1 MSTTSASAR
10 ASTTIFLD
18 HTTTTPLLPE
28 VLAAMRPY
36 YEERFAVASGL
47 YAAARQARK
56 DIEAARETL
65 AGILG
70 CRPAEL
76 VFTSGGTEAANLAV
90 RGVAEASRRR
100 GDHIITTQI
109 EHRCVL
115 DVCQQLE
122 RQGFR
127 VTYLPVDGAGVVDL
141 DALAA
146 ALDDRTILVAVM
158 LANNEVGTLEPIA
171 DVVRLVKARSRA
183 IPVYTDAAIAGG
195 ALDLRVDDLGVDLL
209 SLSAHKVNGP
219 RGAGLLYARRLVPLT
234 AQIVGGNQERNRRA
248 GTEYVAGIVG
258 MARAF
263 ELAYADLAGRR
274 AHLQALTDRL
284 VAGLLERVEGAVL
297 AGPADPA
304 ARLPHVVTICF
315 PYVDGEAMVL
325 NLDVQG
331 IAAASGS
338 ACASA
343 TFDPSHVLRAMG
355 VPKDLAHGNLRLGVG
370 TDNTPEQIDQAL
382 EIIPRVVARLREISP
397 LGPGGR

>member
-1 MSTTSASAR
+1 M
-10 ASTTIFLD
+10 IFLD
-18 HTTTTPLLPE
+18 HSTTSPLAPAVFE
-28 VLAAMRPY
+28 AMRPY
-36 YEERFAVASGL
+36 YQERFAVASGQ

-56 DIEAARETL
+56 DIESARESL
-65 AGILG
+65 AGLLG

-100 GDHIITTQI
+100 GDHVITTQV

-234 AQIVGGNQERNRRA
+234 AQIIGGNQERNRRA

>member
-1 MSTTSASAR
+1 M
-10 ASTTIFLD
+10 IFLD
-18 HTTTTPLLPE
+18 HSTTTPLDPSVFE
-28 VLAAMRPY
+28 AMRPY
-36 YEERFAVASGL
+36 YRERFAVASGQ

-56 DIEAARETL
+56 DIESARESL
-65 AGILG
+65 ASLLG

-100 GDHIITTQI
+100 GDHIITTQV
-109 EHRCVL
+109 EHRAVL

-127 VTYLPVDGAGVVDL
+127 VTYLPVDGAGLVDL
-141 DALAA
+141 EALAA

-171 DVVRLVKARSRA
+171 EVVRLVKAKSRA

-195 ALDLRVDDLGVDLL
+195 VLELRVDDLGVDLL
-209 SLSAHKVNGP
+209 SLSGHKVNGP
-219 RGAGLLYARRLVPLT
+219 RGVGLLYARRLVPLT

-284 VAGLLERVEGAVL
+284 VDGLLSRVEGAVL

-304 ARLPHVVTICF
+304 ARLPNVVTICF

-370 TDNTPEQIDQAL
+370 PENTPEQIDQAL

-397 LGPGGR
+397 LGPGSR

>member
-1 MSTTSASAR
+1 M
-10 ASTTIFLD
+10 IFFD
-18 HTTTTPLLPE
+18 HTTTTPLLPA
-28 VLAAMRPY
+28 VRDAMRPY
-36 YEERFAVASGL
+36 FEDRFAVASGQ

-56 DIEAARETL
+56 DVEGARETL
-65 AGILG
+65 AGVLG

-76 VFTSGGTEAANLAV
+76 IFTSGGTEAANLAV

-127 VTYLPVDGAGVVDL
+127 VTYLPVDATGVVDL
-141 DALAA
+141 A
-146 ALDDRTILVAVM
+146 ALEQALDERTILVAVM
-158 LANNEVGTLEPIA
+158 LANNEVGTIQPLAE
-171 DVVRLVKARSRA
+171 VVRLTKALSRA
-183 IPVYTDAAIAGG
+183 IPVYVDAAMAAGV
-195 ALDLRVDDLGVDLL
+195 LDLHVEQLGIDLL
-209 SLSAHKVNGP
+209 SLSAHKVYGP
-219 RGAGLLYARRLVPLT
+219 VGAGLLYARRLVPLS
-234 AQIVGGNQERNRRA
+234 AQILGGNQERGRRA
-248 GTEYVAGIVG
+248 GTEYVAGVVG

-263 ELAYADLAGRR
+263 ELAAGELDARR
-274 AHLQALTDRL
+274 DQLQTLTNRL
-284 VAGLLERVEGAVL
+284 VDGLLAAVADTTL

-304 ARLPHVVTICF
+304 ARLPHVATLCF
-315 PYVDGEAMVL
+315 RNVDGEAMVL

-355 VPKDLAHGNLRLGVG
+355 VPKELAHGNLRLGTG
-370 TDNTPEQIDQAL
+370 LDNTPADIDQAL
-382 EIIPRVVARLREISP
+382 EIIPRVVARLREISS
-397 LGPGGR
+397 LS

>member
-1 MSTTSASAR
+1 M
-10 ASTTIFLD
+10 IFLD

-28 VLAAMRPY
+28 VRAAMRPY

-127 VTYLPVDGAGVVDL
+127 VTYLPVDAAGVVDL
-141 DALAA
+141 DALAR

-158 LANNEVGTLEPIA
+158 LANNEVGTIQPITE
-171 DVVRLVKARSRA
+171 VVRLVKAKSRA

-195 ALDLRVDDLGVDLL
+195 VLELNVEQLGVDLL
-209 SLSAHKVNGP
+209 SLSAHKVYGP
-219 RGAGLLYARRLVPLT
+219 RATGLLYVRRLVPL
-234 AQIVGGNQERNRRA
+234 APQILGGNQERNRRA

-263 ELAYADLAGRR
+263 ELAYANLAARR
-274 AHLQALTDRL
+274 AHLQALTNRL
-284 VAGLLERVEGAVL
+284 VDGLLARIPDTVL
-297 AGPADPA
+297 VGPADPA
-304 ARLPHVVTICF
+304 ARLPHVATLCF
-315 PYVDGEAMVL
+315 RHVDGEALVL
-325 NLDVQG
+325 QLDAQG

-355 VPKDLAHGNLRLGVG
+355 VPKELAHGNLRLGLG
-370 TDNTPEQIDQAL
+370 LGNTEADIDRAL
-382 EIIPRVVARLREISP
+382 EIIPRVVARLRATTP
-397 LGPGGR
+397 LPSGRAPA

>member
-1 MSTTSASAR
+1 M
-10 ASTTIFLD
+10 IFLD
-18 HTTTTPLLPE
+18 HTTSTPLLTE
-28 VLAAMRPY
+28 VFEVMRPY
-36 YEERFAVASGL
+36 YQERFAVASGQ

-56 DIEAARETL
+56 DIESAREQL
-65 AGILG
+65 AALLG

-100 GDHIITTQI
+100 GDHIITTQA

-127 VTYLPVDGAGVVDL
+127 VTYLPVDAAGAVDL
-141 DALAA
+141 AALEQ

-158 LANNEVGTLEPIA
+158 LANNEVGTLQPMAE
-171 DVVRLVKARSRA
+171 VVRLVKAKSRA
-183 IPVYTDAAIAGG
+183 IPVYTDAAAAGG
-195 ALDLRVDDLGVDLL
+195 VLEVSVERLGVDLL
-209 SLSAHKVNGP
+209 SLSAHKVYGP
-219 RGAGLLYARRLVPLT
+219 RGAGLLYVKRLVPLQ
-234 AQIVGGNQERNRRA
+234 AQILGGNQERNRRA

-263 ELAYADLAGRR
+263 ELAYADLDARC
-274 AHLQALTDRL
+274 AQLQALTGRL
-284 VAGLLERVEGAVL
+284 VEGLLERVDDTVL

-304 ARLPHVVTICF
+304 ARLPHVATLCF
-315 PYVDGEAMVL
+315 RYVDGEAMVL

-355 VPKDLAHGNLRLGVG
+355 VPKELAHGNLRIGTGV
-370 TDNTPEQIDQAL
+370 DNTPADIDRAL

-397 LGPGGR
+397 LGPGAGQR